1 MKIKLN
7 NNCSS
12 ETSSSSETSNSK
24 NIVYTR
30 PEKVKCKKPFTLY
43 YRTNN
48 MNVNDNFELLHK
60 NNVLSTFEPNIKL
73 AQLPSLTPFTYLS
86 NVTINPNTGQCFVSN
101 NGVPNSI
108 SVIDKI
114 TGENIVYLKDNKH
127 FIIKF
132 IFNIYKFFSS
142 IFLTHFN

>member
-1 MKIKLN
+1 MIIKLN

-12 ETSSSSETSNSK
+12 ETSSSSSSSSETSSSSSK

-43 YRTNN
+43 YGTNN

-73 AQLPSLTPFTYLS
+73 A
-86 NVTINPNTGQCFVSN
+86 
-101 NGVPNSI
+101 
-108 SVIDKI
+108 
-114 TGENIVYLKDNKH
+114 
-127 FIIKF
+127 
-132 IFNIYKFFSS
+132 
-142 IFLTHFN
+142 